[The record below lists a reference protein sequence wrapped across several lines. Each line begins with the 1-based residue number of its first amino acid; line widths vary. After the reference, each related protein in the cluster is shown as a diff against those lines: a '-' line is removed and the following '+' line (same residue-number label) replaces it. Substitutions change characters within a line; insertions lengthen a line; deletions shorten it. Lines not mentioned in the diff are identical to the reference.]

1 MPTTTTTTTTTT
13 TAGGQ
18 TTTTTATV
26 TTAAVEEALPPVD
39 REAFLQAN
47 FPEAL
52 EEISTEWLSHLLNA
66 SVESFE
72 TKSLSGGYVSEGAIL
87 YPKYSGAR
95 GKAPASFVLK
105 FKAGTEEM
113 VAAASGTNMYAKE
126 LIFYNTMRDT
136 VNEFMPCAEV
146 LGVFQ
151 GAEQHNFCIAME
163 DLSIEFEG
171 LDAAG
176 LEAGWTMDDALIRAS
191 EAAGMH
197 AFFWR
202 SPKLEEP
209 WLVNKAKDHP
219 AVPDGTLIPLW
230 FDGFVQSYLAD
241 PVDIIQKWFPL
252 MLKVTGFDFAAEPKN
267 AQ

>member
-1 MPTTTTTTTTTT
+1 MLCTLWYL
-13 TAGGQ
+13 AMCV
-18 TTTTTATV
+18 ASINCFV
-26 TTAAVEEALPPVD
+26 VWARSLDWEEQMQSGSPVD
-39 REAFLQAN
+39 LDG
-47 FPEAL
+47 AL
-52 EEISTEWLSHLLNA
+52 KTGVKIPS
-66 SVESFE
+66 
-72 TKSLSGGYVSEGAIL
+72 
-87 YPKYSGAR
+87 
-95 GKAPASFVLK
+95 K
-105 FKAGTEEM
+105 FKAGMEEM

-230 FDGFVQSYLAD
+230 FDGFV
-241 PVDIIQKWFPL
+241 
-252 MLKVTGFDFAAEPKN
+252 
-267 AQ
+267 